1 MSSSSFDGSALSVTV
16 LLDELLVRFPS
27 VPRGRVEA
35 MLVEEHEILLG
46 GEPGD
51 VVPQVLRDAVLERV
65 EREAGI
71 ETGPDGDALP
81 A

>member
-1 MSSSSFDGSALSVTV
+1 MSSSSSDGSALSTTA
-16 LLDELLVRFPS
+16 LLDELAVRFPA

-35 MLVEEHEILLG
+35 ILVEEHEILLG

-51 VVPQVLRDAVLERV
+51 VMPELLREAVLERV
-65 EREAGI
+65 EREAGV

>member
-1 MSSSSFDGSALSVTV
+1 MSSSPFDGSALSTTA
-16 LLDELLVRFPS
+16 LLDELFVRFPS

-35 MLVEEHEILLG
+35 ILVEEHEILIG

-51 VVPQVLRDAVLERV
+51 VVPELLRDAVLERV
-65 EREAGI
+65 QREAGI
-71 ETGPDGDALP
+71 ETGPDGEALP